1 MKIYT
6 KTGDQGKT
14 RLVGGTS
21 VDKFDPRLEAYGTL
35 DELNSFLSV
44 TIEQM
49 KSTELKPLVHTLTKV
64 QHQLFNLGSH
74 LACDDESFRPHLP
87 LLNEVWIQDLETSI
101 DQMTAELPTLKNFIL
116 PGGSP
121 ASNWLHVSRTVCR
134 RAERRISNLP
144 LNESTYAFCLKYCN
158 RLSDHLFT
166 SARWL
171 NFKLSAAE
179 VIWDKNAT

>member
-6 KTGDQGKT
+6 KIGDQGKT
-14 RLVGGTS
+14 KLVGGTS

-44 TIEQM
+44 ALEQLN
-49 KSTELKPLVHTLTKV
+49 EPLLSPLRKTLTQV

-74 LACDDESFRPHLP
+74 LACEDETFRPHLP
-87 LLNEVWIQDLETSI
+87 ALKESWIEALETSI
-101 DQMTAELPTLKNFIL
+101 DAMTAELPPLKNFIL
-116 PGGSP
+116 PGGNP
-121 ASNWLHVSRTVCR
+121 ASTWLHVCRTVCR
-134 RAERRISNLP
+134 RGERRIANLP
-144 LNESTYAFCLKYCN
+144 LDESTYAFCLKYCN

-166 SARWL
+166 SARWV
-171 NFKLSAAE
+171 NFKTSKPE